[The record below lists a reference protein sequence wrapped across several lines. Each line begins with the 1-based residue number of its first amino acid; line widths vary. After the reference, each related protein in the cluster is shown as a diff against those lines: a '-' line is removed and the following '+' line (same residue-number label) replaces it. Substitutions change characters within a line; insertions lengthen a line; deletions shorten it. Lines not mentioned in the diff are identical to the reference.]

1 MSTETK
7 EPSFD
12 LTKVHETNLKL
23 LKEIDRICRK
33 YKIKYALDSG
43 TLLGAIRHQGFIPW
57 DDDMDIGMPREDY
70 ERFLE
75 LAPGELTERYELLEA
90 RKTPGYVLPFAK
102 LTRADTTFVEAT
114 DQDRTYHSGIFIDIF
129 PFDLIYEDPK
139 KRDKLLRRS
148 WILARLCV
156 LSEYKRPKLPQGLS
170 PAKGAIAHFGCAVI
184 HYGLRLLG
192 QNGKELHQRY
202 VDTMTRPAREG
213 AEGLYTDAVLYRL
226 EDNYGQTDVCY
237 PAEVLFPTVTV
248 PFDGME
254 AAVPGDYDRY
264 LTRTFGDYMQLPPED
279 KRHCHFPAVLDFGDT
294 EKEPV

>member
-1 MSTETK
+1 MSEYTPETLRRLWDV
-7 EPSFD
+7 EEDIFR
-12 LTKVHETNLKL
+12 TFA
-23 LKEIDRICRK
+23 RICDKHGLR
-33 YKIKYALDSG
+33 YFCAYG
-43 TLLGAIRHQGFIPW
+43 TALGAIRHQGFIPW

-75 LAPGELTERYELLEA
+75 LAPGELTERYALLEA
-90 RKTPGYVLPFAK
+90 RRTKGYVLPFAK

-148 WILARLCV
+148 WMLARLCV
-156 LSEYKRPKLPQGLS
+156 LSEYRHPKLPQGLS

-192 QNGKELHQRY
+192 QNGKKLHQRY
-202 VDTMTRPAREG
+202 VDTLTRAAREG
-213 AEGLYTDAVLYRL
+213 ESSLYTDAVLYRL

-237 PAEVLFPTVTV
+237 APEVLFPTVTV

-264 LTRTFGDYMQLPPED
+264 LKRTFGDYMQLPPED